1 MFIKRHQSEDGKE
14 YYFPCFTA
22 ALSPAWLSTPVEP
35 SALSVTAAVHPSSSF
50 EVCQQLDVSCLEVCQ
65 QFRAYELCQPHDKA
79 CCQLCLASAQQEAP
93 DDEWEGRMIP
103 SIKRLSTREEELY
116 KSQLAELQAEDR

>member
-1 MFIKRHQSEDGKE
+1 MSWH
-14 YYFPCFTA
+14 YVPCFTA
-22 ALSPAWLSTPVEP
+22 ALSPASLAIDACRTFRTQGHCHGAPLIS
-35 SALSVTAAVHPSSSF
+35 L
-50 EVCQQLDVSCLEVCQ
+50 EVCQQFDVSSLEVCQ

-93 DDEWEGRMIP
+93 DDDWDGRMIP

-116 KSQLAELQAEDR
+116 KSQLAELQAEVANR